1 MIKSHLLLRPI
12 IQLFK
17 NNFYLFFPQNHC
29 SICRLCTVTL
39 STSNYPYAYNPQEAR
54 KQDTQSLGCPYG
66 YQNQTHANEKLING
80 EQDIKV
86 DPMLYLPWLTN
97 SYWSCWSSKNS
108 WSPTFSSPSELDQ
121 QSNIQAFQ
129 RHSCKANNYGIR
141 TVHQGIKTR

>member
-1 MIKSHLLLRPI
+1 MIKSHLLLCPI

-17 NNFYLFFPQNHC
+17 SKFYLFVLQNHQ
-29 SICRLCTVTL
+29 SLCRSCTVTL
-39 STSNYPYAYNPQEAR
+39 STSNYPYAYNPQETR

-80 EQDIKV
+80 EWDIKV
-86 DPMLYLPWLTN
+86 DPMLYLRCSTN
-97 SYWSCWSSKNS
+97 SGYSCWSLKNS

-129 RHSCKANNYGIR
+129 MHSCKANNYGIR